1 MYFLKVASENYD
13 GKSKMIIGPFFLLE
27 YKVIFRFQQRYL
39 ATIFSYHFLRKRNY
53 FRLKKYCTLSLVTS
67 SHIQCRSVFLFA
79 LPKRRKTTLELI
91 PHTDVF
97 LLRTLLNTRAQKIH
111 MSQNNYHQET
121 PQTLSSFFLILNT
134 RSNYNFPPR
143 VLKEDCSLK

>member
-1 MYFLKVASENYD
+1 
-13 GKSKMIIGPFFLLE
+13 MILGPFFLLE

-39 ATIFSYHFLRKRNY
+39 ATIFSYHFLRKRNC

-97 LLRTLLNTRAQKIH
+97 LLRTLLNTSLEDTRHRITTTRKHPKHWAA
-111 MSQNNYHQET
+111 SF
-121 PQTLSSFFLILNT
+121 LSLIPDPIT
-134 RSNYNFPPR
+134 TFHPEY
-143 VLKEDCSLK
+143 